1 MDILANLV
9 YSLERIPQIIDLV
22 VDSNKLMVFDKNGM
36 LERYIDISLAYL
48 VSAQDVLFSIVSACS
63 STKTKKGI

>member
-9 YSLERIPQIIDLV
+9 YSLESNPQMIDLV
-22 VDSNKLMVFDKNGM
+22 VDSNKLMIFSKNGN

-48 VSAQDVLFSIVSACS
+48 VSAQGVPFSLVSAS
-63 STKTKKGI
+63 SSAKTKKGI

>member
-48 VSAQDVLFSIVSACS
+48 VSAQDVLFSIVSAYS

>member
-1 MDILANLV
+1 MDILANHV
-9 YSLERIPQIIDLV
+9 YSLESIPQIIDLV

-48 VSAQDVLFSIVSACS
+48 VSA
-63 STKTKKGI
+63 